1 MEKDYLEE
9 HVQAFH
15 QERYSCPTCLEV
27 FSQKNE
33 LEEHLKTGHE
43 VVTFICDHCEF
54 KTEKKGLLRT
64 HMKTQHKNDEIE
76 SHRDIYTC
84 YECEK
89 IFSNKRNLMV
99 HIQSIH
105 ELIKHPCGQCD
116 YEATQKYDLLKHI
129 KSKHEEVK
137 YACEK
142 CDFKS
147 IGLPYFTPA

>member
-54 KTEKKGLLRT
+54 ETEKKELLRT
-64 HMKTQHKNDEIE
+64 HMKTQHQNDEIE

-84 YECEK
+84 Y
-89 IFSNKRNLMV
+89 
-99 HIQSIH
+99 
-105 ELIKHPCGQCD
+105 QCSARRSLQTR
-116 YEATQKYDLLKHI
+116 EI
-129 KSKHEEVK
+129 
-137 YACEK
+137 
-142 CDFKS
+142 
-147 IGLPYFTPA
+147 